1 MFRFLKK
8 TTFLLLILLFSF
20 SGCEK
25 DDICSATTSTTPR
38 LVIQFYDFNNPS
50 VLKNASNLKVV
61 GEGMTEGI
69 VFNSGAT
76 GESRYLTNANTVSIP
91 LKTTKNST
99 TYQFILNSTS
109 STFKNEDVI
118 RFDYNHENFYVSR
131 ACGFKT
137 LFDLDPI
144 TPYTHTD
151 ATIPNVLWIK
161 AISVEK
167 KSIDNENET
176 HVKIYF

>member
-1 MFRFLKK
+1 MVF
-8 TTFLLLILLFSF
+8 FSF
-20 SGCEK
+20 SSCEK

-50 VLKNASNLKVV
+50 VLKETDNLKII
-61 GEGMTEGI
+61 GKGMSEGI
-69 VFNSGAT
+69 DFNGN
-76 GESRYLTNANTVSIP
+76 ENTVSVP
-91 LKTTKNST
+91 LKTTENST
-99 TYQFILNSTS
+99 TYSFVLNSTS
-109 STFKNEDVI
+109 TTLRNEDVL
-118 RFDYNHENFYVSR
+118 RFNYVRENLYVSR

-137 LFDLDPI
+137 VFDLDPI
-144 TPYTHTD
+144 NPYVLTD
-151 ATIPNVLWIK
+151 AATPDVLWIK

>member
-1 MFRFLKK
+1 MV
-8 TTFLLLILLFSF
+8 LFSF
-20 SGCEK
+20 SSCEK

-38 LVIQFYDFNNPS
+38 LVIQFYDINFPL
-50 VLKNASNLKVV
+50 VLKDTDNLKVI
-61 GEGMTEGI
+61 GEGMTESI
-69 VFNSGAT
+69 DFNGN
-76 GESRYLTNANTVSIP
+76 GNTVSVP
-91 LKTTKNST
+91 LKTTENST
-99 TYQFILNSTS
+99 TYSFILNSTS
-109 STFKNEDVI
+109 TTFRNEDVL
-118 RFDYNHENFYVSR
+118 RFNYVRENLYVSR

-144 TPYTHTD
+144 NPYVHTD
-151 ATIPNVLWIK
+151 AATPDVLWIK